1 MRGSRLPVAD
11 APQVSVLIPTHQ
23 RREALQAALASL
35 ARQSA
40 PAGTYEVIVC
50 VDGSTDGTEEMLAA
64 FEGPFELRSV
74 SQPQR
79 GRAAACNAAFAQARG
94 EVLIVLDDDMEVV
107 PEFIER
113 HRRHHPP
120 GSKLCVLGAA
130 PVELNGSS
138 PRAARYVQA
147 KFAAHLARLGEADYL
162 NLPRSFYTGNASL
175 RAELLGEAGGFDEA
189 FTSYGNEDVELALR
203 LRAAGA
209 ELRYDPEAVARQHYG
224 KGLRGLAA
232 DTVAKGGTTVLLART
247 HPEIFGSLRLADPGE
262 GSRPWLAAR
271 AVLLRLSR
279 RRAGVSRAVFG
290 LAALLER
297 LGLWR
302 QPLFYRAALDYAF
315 WAGVTAELRDSD
327 QAELARLAA
336 ELDRGPIDLLLH
348 G

>member
-1 MRGSRLPVAD
+1 MTDSNPSRPSLSPTEPARSPPQRRNCSRTPRDGASSAAARVSSPSATTARRPGRSGSRPSTRKRGMRGSRSSVAD
-11 APQVSVLIPTHQ
+11 APQVSVLVPTHQ
-23 RREALQAALASL
+23 RRDALRAALRSL

-40 PAGTYEVIVC
+40 PAGAYEVIVC

-94 EVLIVLDDDMEVV
+94 EVLIVLDDDMEVI

-147 KFAAHLARLGEADYL
+147 KFATHLARLGEADYL

-175 RAELLGEAGGFDEA
+175 RAELLAEVGGFDES
-189 FTSYGNEDVELALR
+189 FTS
-203 LRAAGA
+203 
-209 ELRYDPEAVARQHYG
+209 
-224 KGLRGLAA
+224 
-232 DTVAKGGTTVLLART
+232 
-247 HPEIFGSLRLADPGE
+247 
-262 GSRPWLAAR
+262 
-271 AVLLRLSR
+271 
-279 RRAGVSRAVFG
+279 
-290 LAALLER
+290 
-297 LGLWR
+297 
-302 QPLFYRAALDYAF
+302 
-315 WAGVTAELRDSD
+315 
-327 QAELARLAA
+327 
-336 ELDRGPIDLLLH
+336 
-348 G
+348 